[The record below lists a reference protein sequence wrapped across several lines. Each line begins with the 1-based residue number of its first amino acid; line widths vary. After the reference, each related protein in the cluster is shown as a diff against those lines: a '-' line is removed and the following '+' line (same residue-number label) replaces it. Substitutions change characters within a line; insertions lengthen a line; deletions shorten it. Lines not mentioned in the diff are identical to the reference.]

1 MSEAE
6 NDAAWVAKLI
16 ITERDATITALREEV
31 AQARKAAAEALYGE
45 GNDPGYP
52 LPEMIEA
59 LKVLAQ
65 NGIALTAL
73 RRRVVEVV
81 GPFAVEAERHEHQ
94 PADSGVYYT
103 GPALRAGHLRAAR
116 ALVNEMETTK

>member
-31 AQARKAAAEALYGE
+31 AQARKAAANALYGE

-52 LPEMIEA
+52 LLEMIEA

-73 RRRVVEVV
+73 RQRVVEVL
-81 GPFAVEAERHEHQ
+81 GPFARVVPYGIAADHEEVTL
-94 PADSGVYYT
+94 PIKARDF
-103 GPALRAGHLRAAR
+103 RAAR
-116 ALVNEMETTK
+116 ALHDELTQETK